1 MDSPTTSLN
10 LNLFLNSV
18 ISKNSSKFEDKFY
31 FGFSFPVILKLSVKF
46 YQSRIKA
53 LSRKLYNS
61 TIFTQGSQKI
71 ASLPFL
77 PIPEQSIWCLK
88 VCNVKLFLRIPKPEF
103 AQLNRWLEHFH
114 IALIKAICMLLH
126 LCTRILY
133 FFPYFSS
140 KLRACFWKHCS
151 FWQIFV
157 KTNTFQ

>member
-1 MDSPTTSLN
+1 MGSYHHVQYQKNLMIQSWENLVTDTPMSRQTDESDFIGRCTTNTKRTTTLDSPMTSLK

-18 ISKNSSKFEDKFY
+18 ISKYSSKFEDKFY

-61 TIFTQGSQKI
+61 TIFRQGSQKI

-103 AQLNRWLEHFH
+103 AQLNRW
-114 IALIKAICMLLH
+114 
-126 LCTRILY
+126 
-133 FFPYFSS
+133 
-140 KLRACFWKHCS
+140 
-151 FWQIFV
+151 
-157 KTNTFQ
+157 